1 MAPTLNLAHTKV
13 SKKER
18 AEFATIEEKVEE
30 LELLAVEAQKA
41 LDDANA
47 MARRLSQSAILELAG
62 QVSATRKA
70 ADISKWGKA
79 VFAQVCAWLASIVVR
94 AH

>member
-47 MARRLSQSAILELAG
+47 MARRPSQSAILELAG
-62 QVSATRKA
+62 QVSAA
-70 ADISKWGKA
+70 A
-79 VFAQVCAWLASIVVR
+79 LASAVTAAREPAAAAAQRR
-94 AH
+94 ASGPRA